1 MKKTVLNGGAGII
14 LCGSLFVL
22 LMQGLALPSIGAALN
37 LILRLAAA
45 ASAQVLFSANMRQ
58 PWLRSIP
65 LVFTA
70 AFALWGGWLLFTS
83 DSWVN
88 ATVWDYFADYCTPT
102 LGCAL
107 AYGVC
112 RATRLQHISATGNP

>member
-1 MKKTVLNGGAGII
+1 MKKTVLNLSAGIV
-14 LCGSLFVL
+14 LCVSLFVL
-22 LMQGLALPSIGAALN
+22 LMQGFALPSIGAALN
-37 LILRLAAA
+37 LILRLVAA
-45 ASAQVLFSANMRQ
+45 ASAQVLFCVNIRK

-70 AFALWGGWLLFTS
+70 AFALWGGWLLLTS

-88 ATVWDYFADYCTPT
+88 ATFWDYFADYCTPT

-112 RATRLQHISATGNP
+112 RATSLQHISAAGNP

>member
-1 MKKTVLNGGAGII
+1 MKKYVVNIVAGSI
-14 LCGSLFVL
+14 LCVSLFVL
-22 LMQGLALPSIGAALN
+22 LMQGFGLPPIGSVLDF
-37 LILRLAAA
+37 ILRIVAA
-45 ASAQVLFSANMRQ
+45 ASAQVLFCVNIRK

-88 ATVWDYFADYCTPT
+88 ATVWDYFADYCTPAI
-102 LGCAL
+102 GCA
-107 AYGVC
+107 ATYCVC
-112 RATRLQHISATGNP
+112 SATSLQHIFTT